1 MKRLLQY
8 IVLLLLVLTS
18 GTGLFA
24 EDEVFIGDGDIAAL
38 HVYDSQGNRLE
49 ATSEQAQNIAE
60 GWIIHNPDT
69 PILLVTPRGTINVFE
84 DSLLVT
90 GDLVGN
96 NPDLYLVSGKATF
109 NTYDMGDGYLTVT
122 TPVSRFTLHGDGEML
137 VITTEEEESVT
148 TFTGRVESYNAL
160 TGAKREIK
168 TFEKLFMQE
177 RMARPKFIEAGYYLT
192 YATYPDMM
200 LAKQI
205 MQELSDKITA
215 PTTPRAPMANVEKIA
230 LTPPPVEGVSITA
243 LADKPSSI
251 AVAETSEFIPQRLQS
266 LQVEVEPVKI
276 PERVSQFSNIIL
288 PPPKDRIKITIR
300 PMTPGIPTFSSVS
313 QTVQVPPSPS
323 SLQAAVE
330 AEEIVVVTETKDE
343 EPVTIEIPLLE
354 EVVDVEAVEEIE
366 VQETETPIIA
376 DEEAVEAPETETPI
390 IADEEAVEAPE
401 TETPIVADE
410 EVVEAPETETPIV
423 ADEEEAVVEPVEEE
437 ITLASPSEATRP
449 TLAFSAEEARVTGSF
464 GVEFGYRFTF
474 DGSNADSLHHQLFL
488 KPYFEK
494 GLFSI
499 RLQGFLETEDFSSYT
514 NTAYPIPTSR
524 LEMAAYAFSF
534 IDKLRIGYSSS
545 TFYLTFDRKFPI
557 TTELTS
563 LFAPSLI
570 SDQNLAVLNQ
580 LTVGSVTLV
589 TTFDDLYL
597 GSLSDNERQF
607 GSSLLRFTPKSG
619 YRMSVALGGLA
630 VIDNNPSWSINTYP
644 FIGLGFPV
652 VDSRTTEFKFLLHAS
667 GYLPAYPTLDTD
679 SFIDT
684 SVGSIFPN
692 YLVGTGFSLKKD
704 QFFSKILVSL
714 TKGENHPLIANEF
727 ASFLDT
733 SYSAA
738 VEVLGDLRIQGKVW
752 QAKLLFNLPFS
763 SGATFANLTSPVSAA
778 HQADYSQ
785 FSLSYTKERIQVGLG
800 FAQLGIISNLSE
812 VFAGNEDALSLL
824 RGPYS
829 TSFLSLQYAF
839 DPFTLQLKAQYPAQ
853 VTSYTNPVVSAR
865 VSLNLDKQF

>member
-1 MKRLLQY
+1 MKRLVKY
-8 IVLLLLVLTS
+8 IVLLLLILIG
-18 GTGLFA
+18 GTTLFA

-38 HVYDSQGNRLE
+38 HVYDSQGNRIE

-109 NTYDMGDGYLTVT
+109 NTYDMEDGFLTVT

-137 VITTEEEESVT
+137 VITTDEEESVT

-160 TGAKREIK
+160 TGAKREVN

-177 RMARPKFIEAGYYLT
+177 RMARLKFIEAGYYLT

-215 PTTPRAPMANVEKIA
+215 PTTPRAPMANIERIV

-243 LADKPSSI
+243 LAEKPSRIVS
-251 AVAETSEFIPQRLQS
+251 ETSEFIPQRLQS

-288 PPPKDRIKITIR
+288 APPKDRIKITIR
-300 PMTPGIPTFSSVS
+300 PMTPEIPSFSSVS

-323 SLQAAVE
+323 SPQAEVK
-330 AEEIVVVTETKDE
+330 AEEIVVVTEIKDD
-343 EPVTIEIPLLE
+343 EPVTIEMPL
-354 EVVDVEAVEEIE
+354 VDEMEDIDVVEEIE
-366 VQETETPIIA
+366 E
-376 DEEAVEAPETETPI
+376 PEVLTTTATI
-390 IADEEAVEAPE
+390 
-401 TETPIVADE
+401 
-410 EVVEAPETETPIV
+410 
-423 ADEEEAVVEPVEEE
+423 EEEAVQEAERETTTAAIEEE
-437 ITLASPSEATRP
+437 VVQEAETETTTAAIEEEGVQEPETEEEPIEEVSPSVTTRP
-449 TLAFSAEEARVTGSF
+449 TLAFSAEEAKVTGFF
-464 GVEFGYRFTF
+464 GLEVGYRFTF
-474 DGSNADSLHHQLFL
+474 DGRNDDSLHHQLYL

-514 NTAYPIPTSR
+514 NTAYPVPTSR

-545 TFYLTFDRKFPI
+545 TFYLTMDRKFPI

-563 LFAPSLI
+563 LYAPSLI

-580 LTVGSVTLV
+580 LSLGPFTLV
-589 TTFDDLYL
+589 TTFDDLYF
-597 GSLSDNERQF
+597 GSLSDNDRQF

-630 VIDNNPSWSINTYP
+630 VVDNSPSWSINTYP
-644 FIGLGFPV
+644 FLGLGFPV

-684 SVGSIFPN
+684 SISSIFPN

-704 QFFSKILVSL
+704 QLFSKILVSL
-714 TKGENHPLIANEF
+714 TKGENHSLIANEF
-727 ASFLDT
+727 ASFLVT

-738 VEVLGDLRIQGKVW
+738 VEVLGDVRIQGKVW
-752 QAKLLFNLPFS
+752 QARVLFNLPFS
-763 SGATFANLTSPVSAA
+763 SSFAFANLTSPVSTS

-785 FSLSYTKERIQVGLG
+785 FSLSYTKERLQVGLG
-800 FAQLGIISNLSE
+800 LAQLGIISNFSD
-812 VFAGNEDALSLL
+812 VFAGNETALSLL

-839 DPFTLQLKAQYPAQ
+839 DPFTLQMKAQYPAQ
-853 VTSYTNPVVSAR
+853 VTSYTNPVVSVR

>member
-1 MKRLLQY
+1 
-8 IVLLLLVLTS
+8 
-18 GTGLFA
+18 
-24 EDEVFIGDGDIAAL
+24 
-38 HVYDSQGNRLE
+38 
-49 ATSEQAQNIAE
+49 
-60 GWIIHNPDT
+60 
-69 PILLVTPRGTINVFE
+69 
-84 DSLLVT
+84 
-90 GDLVGN
+90 
-96 NPDLYLVSGKATF
+96 
-109 NTYDMGDGYLTVT
+109 
-122 TPVSRFTLHGDGEML
+122 
-137 VITTEEEESVT
+137 
-148 TFTGRVESYNAL
+148 
-160 TGAKREIK
+160 
-168 TFEKLFMQE
+168 
-177 RMARPKFIEAGYYLT
+177 
-192 YATYPDMM
+192 MM

-215 PTTPRAPMANVEKIA
+215 PTTPRAPIANVEKIA

-354 EVVDVEAVEEIE
+354 EVVDVEVVEEIE
-366 VQETETPIIA
+366 VQETETPIVA
-376 DEEAVEAPETETPI
+376 DEEA
-390 IADEEAVEAPE
+390 
-401 TETPIVADE
+401 
-410 EVVEAPETETPIV
+410 VEAPETETPIV